1 MTERLEKSS
10 YEASR
15 QSGIQWTG
23 IVTAS
28 KETDIRNGLAL
39 CSAMNRELKKK
50 SDRRETVK
58 NLVQVTEWKRE
69 TERLSHEVQ
78 PFSSREDHQKLK
90 YSLSARKDL
99 TAVTSRHAENVV
111 ATVQKQDQCRMD

>member
-58 NLVQVTEWKRE
+58 NLVQVTE
-69 TERLSHEVQ
+69 
-78 PFSSREDHQKLK
+78 
-90 YSLSARKDL
+90 
-99 TAVTSRHAENVV
+99 
-111 ATVQKQDQCRMD
+111 